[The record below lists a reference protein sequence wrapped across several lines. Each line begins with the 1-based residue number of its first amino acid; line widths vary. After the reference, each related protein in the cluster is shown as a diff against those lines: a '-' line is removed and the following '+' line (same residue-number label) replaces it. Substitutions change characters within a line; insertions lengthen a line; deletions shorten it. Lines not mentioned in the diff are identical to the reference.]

1 MSIPRPQQWTE
12 AEVHRLRMLAKRKV
26 SADCIAKSLGR
37 YVGSVKNKSTRIESD
52 PLQEPEGD
60 EMIATSHG
68 RRSWKDSPTAKAIA
82 ATISL
87 LLIADLIAV
96 LAFALL
102 SMQ

>member
-1 MSIPRPQQWTE
+1 VNGCLDAPPAGRDWIKGEEMS
-12 AEVHRLRMLAKRKV
+12 
-26 SADCIAKSLGR
+26 
-37 YVGSVKNKSTRIESD
+37 
-52 PLQEPEGD
+52 
-60 EMIATSHG
+60 ATSHG

-87 LLIADLIAV
+87 LLITGLIAV